1 MAADNILG
9 KLLIESANRMGGIT
23 GGSPLGAGLAGGDG
37 GSRQES
43 AERET
48 RSFQKTVKDA
58 QLKAVGFAKDQPKW
72 WTRMFKTLGI
82 QMGLAGILKQS
93 QVFTSTVG
101 AFFQIFGAM
110 VDVML
115 APLVKPVLMPVMR
128 WMARQIPT
136 MGRLSKAIFGFLGGT
151 IMGIVGIIQKIWGA
165 ITKVFS
171 KDFWTDK
178 IDWIKDFFTKDL
190 PGAFVKVI
198 KGAFSLNFWKEMLR
212 SVWNSTLGGFCFSL
226 MGYKICFPTWG
237 GKGGSWSLQGKGT
250 KSETL
255 VTYDADGN
263 PLSYEATQGTAA
275 LTEQAFRTGL
285 DKEGNILKGADGKN
299 VLLGIYEWMK
309 LHPDGT
315 LEGYKAYKDN
325 YKATR
330 DNRSWTDPG
339 DLTTAVQDAAEE
351 GKNAFL
357 DLPKWIQYAAGTAGV
372 LIAPALLTKIVANA
386 KHAGMA
392 IVRGTLAPGQGMLG
406 VLRYM
411 ATQLVNPASSE
422 SIINQMLKGKN
433 LPDAARASLK
443 EFKAHQL
450 HDILGVTA
458 DSKKPVTKG
467 DLLELFERTRGIPNP
482 GAGAST
488 SIRGGLTTPTSQMG
502 GDPEAYLRRQSTFAE
517 PEAPKVSAL
526 SKAKTKLKELTAYV
540 MRQLRNIAG
549 VLKSEQTA
557 NAVRN
562 TVTRM
567 TQEIEDLLLPITNS
581 IPLGQEAKGLLA
593 VARVTKSFL
602 LRAIPLVGAGIGLAE
617 TAYNIN
623 QIARSDLSWLKAQD
637 SPELQRDIDRM
648 QGTLGMSGDLF
659 KESAGYGFG
668 LKDWFGAKKFMT
680 SKGAADVAEAG
691 LYQGAGINLM
701 HTKSGAI
708 LTQLLLG
715 GASTAAGALGVP
727 GLPFSLPTAMAQ
739 EVHRMGVM
747 GQDSQNILYALI
759 SNFNQGVAQK
769 DKALSIQ
776 IDGLDA
782 SMSMPGYL

>member
-58 QLKAVGFAKDQPKW
+58 QLKAVGFAKEQPKW

-171 KDFWTDK
+171 KDFWTEK
-178 IDWIKDFFTKDL
+178 IESVKKFFTEDV
-190 PGAFVKVI
+190 PEAFGKVI
-198 KGAFSLNFWKEMLR
+198 KNVFSLSFWKEMLR
-212 SVWNSTLGGFCFSL
+212 SVWNSTLGGFCFEL
-226 MGYKICFPTWG
+226 MKYKICFPTWG
-237 GKGGSWSLQGKGT
+237 GKGGSWSLQGVGT

-330 DNRSWTDPG
+330 DNRSLTDFG
-339 DLTTAVQDAAEE
+339 DLTTSAKEVTEE
-351 GKNAFL
+351 AKNAFL

-372 LIAPALLTKIVANA
+372 LIAPALLAKIVANA
-386 KHAGMA
+386 KNAGMA

-411 ATQLVNPASSE
+411 ATQIGNPASSE

-433 LPDAARASLK
+433 LPDAARASLQ
-443 EFKAHQL
+443 EFKKHQL
-450 HDILGVTA
+450 KSMFGMTPDA
-458 DSKKPVTKG
+458 DKPVTKG

-488 SIRGGLTTPTSQMG
+488 SIRTTTPTSQMG
-502 GDPEAYLRRQSTFAE
+502 GDPEAYLRRQSPVAE
-517 PEAPKVSAL
+517 PDAPKVSAL

-549 VLKSEQTA
+549 VLRSEQTA

-623 QIARSDLSWLKAQD
+623 QIARSDLNWLKAED
-637 SPELQRDIDRM
+637 SPALKRDIERM
-648 QGTLGMSGDLF
+648 KGTLGMSGDLF
-659 KESAGYGFG
+659 AESAGYGFG

-680 SKGAADVAEAG
+680 SRGAVDVGEAG
-691 LYQGAGINLM
+691 LYQGAGTNLM

-715 GASTAAGALGVP
+715 GTSTAAGALGVP

-747 GQDSQNILYALI
+747 GQDSQNILDALI